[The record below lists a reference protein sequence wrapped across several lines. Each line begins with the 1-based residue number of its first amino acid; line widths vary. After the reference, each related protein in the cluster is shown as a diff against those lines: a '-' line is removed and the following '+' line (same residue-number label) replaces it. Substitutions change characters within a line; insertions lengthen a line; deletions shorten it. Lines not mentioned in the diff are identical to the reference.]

1 MPFQDYG
8 YKPSGITRPRAR
20 PTPKATSSS
29 YYSGNEF
36 GSGNIFTETSPGA
49 STVNFGNNNNNDND
63 NDSYQAPSLVEAPT
77 PTVTATAAPTPAQ
90 IEAERQD
97 RIARVFEATGATLP
111 EDKGRM
117 GRVGRGID
125 LYSRDIF
132 TTPFVATPDNTQEI
146 TDYLQRTA
154 VDDALRDALGM
165 PEEYPGMLTQE
176 EPEPN
181 VDMSVLQEAM
191 MPEPITVEKLEVKAG
206 DTLSSIAA
214 ENNLPVQDV
223 IDANPQIKNPNMIR
237 PGEMVSMPEAWQIAS
252 DGRAE
257 LIMKGVE
264 KLFGLFPPKSAAEK
278 KAKSELQYFLD
289 AGQKLADSSDGYPSW
304 FKYIPD
310 RIQLADYIVDKMNR
324 NLESTIRETAE
335 IDAAK
340 RDAAGITRSLT
351 PEEVA
356 ERNKA
361 RGTMNFTDGD
371 VDMSNLQFVDIEDEQ
386 PEGLMSRRFDSKGAT
401 GLTTFYEDIG
411 KKAESDHG
419 STPVP
424 TKDARETKEYI
435 DGKLNPNYIANP
447 EDRSKDVGY
456 GHKVT
461 AAEEASGKIRG
472 VTFKNED
479 GTYKDL
485 TEEDKVTILNA
496 DMQAHTKAARDAGW
510 DTKLANIGTSWN
522 QLDPSYQRALTSLA
536 YNVGGRKAGEQWTAV
551 LRAAKD
557 RDVTEF
563 ARHLRRQD
571 AGRYTA
577 GMDNRVMKELKF
589 AGLIDKRRD
598 VSSVL
603 PLADRRSGIAN

>member
-1 MPFQDYG
+1 MYAGSSYAPT
-8 YKPSGITRPRAR
+8 SGAGTSSAKQ
-20 PTPKATSSS
+20 TFSAKATST
-29 YYSGNEF
+29 GGF
-36 GSGNIFTETSPGA
+36 A
-49 STVNFGNNNNNDND
+49 
-63 NDSYQAPSLVEAPT
+63 AA
-77 PTVTATAAPTPAQ
+77 ATAKDDDGPGYGQLYSNTAMALTA
-90 IEAERQD
+90 A
-97 RIARVFEATGATLP
+97 GATLKAP
-111 EDKGRM
+111 TQAVYNPM
-117 GRVGRGID
+117 N
-125 LYSRDIF
+125 LYSSQ
-132 TTPFVATPDNTQEI
+132 NMQEI
-146 TDYLQRTA
+146 STEINDYLRGTA
-154 VDDALRDALGM
+154 IDDAMREALNLPEIYQGVPTEEEPDPNITDPDVLRDAL
-165 PEEYPGMLTQE
+165 Q
-176 EPEPN
+176 
-181 VDMSVLQEAM
+181 
-191 MPEPITVEKLEVKAG
+191 PEPITVEELPDVTVKAG
-206 DTLSSIAA
+206 DTLTAIAEA
-214 ENNLPVQDV
+214 NNLPVQDV
-223 IDANPQIKNPNMIR
+223 IDANPQIANPDMIR
-237 PGEMVSMPEAWQIAS
+237 PGEV
-252 DGRAE
+252 
-257 LIMKGVE
+257 V
-264 KLFGLFPPKSAAEK
+264 KL
-278 KAKSELQYFLD
+278 
-289 AGQKLADSSDGYPSW
+289 SS
-304 FKYIPD
+304 
-310 RIQLADYIVDKMNR
+310 
-324 NLESTIRETAE
+324 
-335 IDAAK
+335 
-340 RDAAGITRSLT
+340 
-351 PEEVA
+351 
-356 ERNKA
+356 
-361 RGTMNFTDGD
+361 
-371 VDMSNLQFVDIEDEQ
+371 
-386 PEGLMSRRFDSKGAT
+386 RFDTKGAT

-563 ARHLRRQD
+563 ARQLRRKD